1 MTNRIKIDIP
11 YKSNLANIIT
21 SYAATFDSV
30 RSYYCEGFIKE
41 NNDYLPDLKI
51 PFGETILNFKN
62 EEIKIKFEEEGKPVG
77 LYFSVEKYQNL
88 SIEIE
93 IGSGIDITKGV
104 DKKKVLFD
112 FMEAARQY
120 YDKKSENEILC
131 KILRNGNWSTLS
143 RLPKRDLSTIYL
155 DNEKKDNIFNDL
167 TKFFEREEIYSKF
180 GVPYKRN
187 YLLEGV
193 PGTGKSSLIFAL
205 ASHFNMNIHI
215 IHLGPKVD
223 DCVFMSAINA
233 LPNNTILLLEDV
245 DALFVDRKA
254 NDVNKSMVSFSG
266 ILNVLDGVGRKN
278 KLITFMTSNYKNR
291 LDKALIRPGRI
302 DYIMNFDYS
311 TEEQIKQMFVKFRP
325 EQENDWNKF
334 YNKIS
339 HLQLTTATLQKF
351 FFDCLE
357 KDNILDHINYLKQII
372 EDQKPDNNKNVANL
386 YL

>member
-11 YKSNLANIIT
+11 YKSTLANIIN

-30 RSYYCEGFIKE
+30 TSYYCESLNKE
-41 NNDYLPDLKI
+41 NNDYIPDLKI
-51 PFGETILNFKN
+51 PLGETILNFQN
-62 EEIKIKFEEEGKPVG
+62 EKIKINFEEEGTPVG

-93 IGSGIDITKGV
+93 V
-104 DKKKVLFD
+104 DFGEDMQEKKKIIFN
-112 FMEAARQY
+112 FMEEARKF
-120 YDKKSENEILC
+120 YDKKLDNEILC
-131 KILRNGNWSTLS
+131 KVLKNGNWTTLS
-143 RLPKRDLSTIYL
+143 RLPKRELNTIYL
-155 DNEKKDNIFNDL
+155 DQEKKDNIFNDL
-167 TKFFEREEIYSKF
+167 KQFFEREELYSKF
-180 GVPYKRN
+180 GIPYKRN

-205 ASHFNMNIHI
+205 ASYFNMNIHI

-233 LPNNTILLLEDV
+233 LPNNTILLLEDI

-302 DYIMNFDYS
+302 DYIMNFDFS
-311 TEEQIKQMFVKFRP
+311 SQEQIKQMFDQFRP
-325 EQENDWNKF
+325 EQKDDWTKF
-334 YNKIS
+334 YGKIS

-351 FFDCLE
+351 FFDCIE
-357 KDNILDHINYLKQII
+357 KENIIDHISYLKQII
-372 EDQKPDNNKNVANL
+372 EDQKPDNNEKSLGHL
-386 YL
+386 YM

>member
-11 YKSNLANIIT
+11 YKSTLANIIN

-30 RSYYCEGFIKE
+30 TSYYCEGLNKE
-41 NNDYLPDLKI
+41 NNDYIPDLKI
-51 PFGETILNFKN
+51 PLGETILNFQN
-62 EEIKIKFEEEGKPVG
+62 EKIKINFKEEGTPVG

-93 IGSGIDITKGV
+93 V
-104 DKKKVLFD
+104 DFGEDVQEKKKIIFN
-112 FMEAARQY
+112 FMEEARKF
-120 YDKKSENEILC
+120 YDKKLDNEILC
-131 KILRNGNWSTLS
+131 KVLKNGNWTTLS
-143 RLPKRDLSTIYL
+143 RLPKRELNTIYL
-155 DNEKKDNIFNDL
+155 DREKKDNIFNDL
-167 TKFFEREEIYSKF
+167 KHFFEREELYSKF
-180 GVPYKRN
+180 GIPYKRN

-205 ASHFNMNIHI
+205 ASYFNMNIHI

-233 LPNNTILLLEDV
+233 LPNNTILLLEDI

-302 DYIMNFDYS
+302 DYIMNFDFS
-311 TEEQIKQMFVKFRP
+311 SQEQIKQMFDQFRP
-325 EQENDWNKF
+325 EQKDDWTKF
-334 YNKIS
+334 YGKIS

-351 FFDCLE
+351 FFDCIE
-357 KDNILDHINYLKQII
+357 KENIIDHISYLKQII
-372 EDQKPDNNKNVANL
+372 EDQKPDNNEKSLGHL
-386 YL
+386 YM

>member
-11 YKSNLANIIT
+11 YKSTLANIIT

-30 RSYYCEGFIKE
+30 NSYYCEGFTKE
-41 NNDYLPDLKI
+41 NNEYIPDLKI
-51 PFGETILNFKN
+51 PFGETVLNFRN
-62 EEIKIKFEEEGKPVG
+62 EEIIIKFEEEGKPVG

-88 SIEIE
+88 SIQIE
-93 IGSGIDITKGV
+93 NPE
-104 DKKKVLFD
+104 KKQILFD
-112 FMEAARQY
+112 FMEEARKY
-120 YDKKSENEILC
+120 YDKKLDNEILC
-131 KILRNGNWSTLS
+131 KILKNGNWSTLS
-143 RLPKRDLSTIYL
+143 RLPKREMDTIYL
-155 DNEKKDNIFNDL
+155 DKNKKDRIFNDL
-167 TKFFEREEIYSKF
+167 KKFFEREQLYSEY
-180 GVPYKRN
+180 GIPYKRN

-205 ASHFNMNIHI
+205 ASYFNMNIHI

-223 DCVFMSAINA
+223 DCVFMSAINS
-233 LPNNTILLLEDV
+233 LPNNTILLLEDI

-278 KLITFMTSNYKNR
+278 KLITFMTSNYKDR

-311 TEEQIKQMFVKFRP
+311 SEEQIKQMFDKFRP
-325 EQENDWNKF
+325 QQKNDWKKF

-351 FFDCLE
+351 FFDCIE
-357 KDNILDHINYLKQII
+357 EENILDHIKYLKQII
-372 EDQKPDNNKNVANL
+372 EDQKPDSNEENSNRL
-386 YL
+386 YI

>member
-11 YKSNLANIIT
+11 YKSSLANIVT
-21 SYAATFDSV
+21 SFAATFESV
-30 RSYYCEGFIKE
+30 NSYCCDGFNKE
-41 NNDYLPDLKI
+41 NNEYIPDLKI
-51 PFGETILNFKN
+51 PFGETILNFQN
-62 EEIKIKFEEEGKPVG
+62 EKIKINFEEEGSPVG
-77 LYFSVEKYQNL
+77 LYFSAEKYQNL
-88 SIEIE
+88 SIQIDTNLENNIE
-93 IGSGIDITKGV
+93 E
-104 DKKKVLFD
+104 KKKVIFNFLE
-112 FMEAARQY
+112 EARKF
-120 YDKKSENEILC
+120 YDKKLDNEILC
-131 KILRNGNWSTLS
+131 KILKNGNWSTLS
-143 RLPKRDLSTIYL
+143 KLPKRDLNTIYL
-155 DNEKKDNIFNDL
+155 DQDKKDKIFNDL
-167 TKFFEREEIYSKF
+167 KLFFKREELYSKY
-180 GVPYKRN
+180 GIPYKRN

-205 ASHFNMNIHI
+205 ASYFNMNIHI

-233 LPNNTILLLEDV
+233 LPNNTILLLEDI

-278 KLITFMTSNYKNR
+278 KLITFMTSNYKDR

-302 DYIMNFDYS
+302 DFIMNFDYS
-311 TEEQIKQMFVKFRP
+311 SKEQIKQMFDQFRP
-325 EQENDWNKF
+325 KQKADWKKF

-351 FFDCLE
+351 FFDCIE
-357 KDNILDHINYLKQII
+357 KENILDHINYLKQII
-372 EDQKPDNNKNVANL
+372 DDQKPDNNVKAVGNL